1 MCRLC
6 RTDGYYF
13 TAHRSYTSYSGNMK
27 KIIRKFKYKKIYE
40 LKNIL
45 TEFLSDLYLRYFWD
59 KHIDYVDTVPGEHTD
74 LLAGCFSG
82 KNGIPFMA
90 NIIRIR
96 RSERQGR
103 LGLTERKTNVRD
115 CFKLRDF
122 LSYNNKNILLKVISD
137 DELSLFSEKQIVA
150 TTSRKILIKNNVFK
164 KNYQY
169 IVCIPQWLVMNTE
182 INRFSEAK
190 SRLNMSE
197 TDLRHEDHRFEWS
210 REEFNVW
217 AIRIA
222 DKFGYSVDFLPVGPE
237 DAKVGAPTQMG
248 VFTREN

>member
-45 TEFLSDLYLRYFWD
+45 TEFLSELYLRYFWD

-103 LGLTERKTNVRD
+103 LGLTERKTNIRD

-122 LSYNNKNILLKVISD
+122 LSYNNKNILLID
-137 DELSLFSEKQIVA
+137 DVW
-150 TTSRKILIKNNVFK
+150 TTGNTLKEVCRILKSGGAG
-164 KNYQY
+164 
-169 IVCIPQWLVMNTE
+169 E
-182 INRFSEAK
+182 IYLLTLAR
-190 SRLNMSE
+190 R
-197 TDLRHEDHRFEWS
+197 
-210 REEFNVW
+210 V
-217 AIRIA
+217 
-222 DKFGYSVDFLPVGPE
+222 
-237 DAKVGAPTQMG
+237 
-248 VFTREN
+248 